1 MTSVATT
8 TPAENRSQGK
18 IIVIFLG
25 LILGILMA
33 ALDQTIVAT
42 AMPTIAVDLDGLS
55 AISWIIAVYLLGQ
68 TIAMPVYGKVGDFIG
83 RRNAF
88 HLAIVIFLVGSV
100 FAGLAGSM
108 GMLIAF
114 RAVQG
119 IGAGGLMIGAQT
131 IMAEIVSARERGK
144 YMSIMGPMI
153 GVATVLGPLL
163 GGYLTEHASWR
174 WIFYINVPIGLG
186 ALIVTTATLK
196 LPRPRIKPRVDY
208 MGATF
213 MAGAVACLILLLTW
227 GGRKYDWTSPTII
240 ALTLGFV
247 VLAPLWLWVETR
259 AEEPIL
265 PLRLFKDEVFRVN
278 SILAFL
284 LGVAMFGAVS
294 YLPTYL
300 QLSLGT
306 TVTKS
311 GLLMLPLMGGL
322 MAAAVTTGQL
332 ISRTGRYKVFPIMGT
347 AIASVGM
354 YLVSMMDASTTRVT
368 SSLYMVVLGVGIG
381 FIMPTLILTVQ
392 NSVPKRDIGSATA
405 GVNFFRQIGAS
416 FGTALIGSMFVS
428 RLTSDLSDR
437 LPADAASKVG
447 EQAGSITPEQ
457 LAHLPTDIAHT
468 IVVSYADALI
478 PLYRY
483 LVPLLVLGLIVACFL
498 KEKPLLNTIN
508 GRGSGDSDDSDDSD
522 DFDGTASGQADA
534 PEHDA
539 SGIAVKATSGR

>member
-1 MTSVATT
+1 SAPT

-213 MAGAVACLILLLTW
+213 MAGAVACLILVLTW

-240 ALTLGFV
+240 ALMLGFV
-247 VLAPLWLWVETR
+247 VLASLVLWVEAR

-265 PLRLFKDEVFRVN
+265 PLRLFKDDVLRDN
-278 SILAFL
+278 SILALL
-284 LGVAMFGAVS
+284 LGVAMFFAES

-311 GLLMLPLMGGL
+311 GLMMMPLMGGL
-322 MAAAVTTGQL
+322 MAAAGTTGQL

-354 YLVSMMDASTTRVT
+354 YLVSMVDASTTRVT

-405 GVNFFRQIGAS
+405 GVNFFRQIGAP

-447 EQAGSITPEQ
+447 EQAGSITPDQ
-457 LAHLPTDIAHT
+457 LAQLPTEIAHT

-498 KEKPLLNTIN
+498 KEKPLLTTIN
-508 GRGSGDSDDSDDSD
+508 GRGSSDDSDDPAD
-522 DFDGTASGQADA
+522 PADVDGTASGQADDSAAGQEDDA
-534 PEHDA
+534 PRHDA
-539 SGIAVKATSGR
+539 SGV